1 MKRRRGCALLIF
13 TRAPYPGEVKTR
25 LIPMLNAAGAAR
37 LQATLLQRVLAEVLG
52 GRRMPTQLWYAGRPH
67 PLLQSLAHRYRIDL
81 RRQQGGDLGA
91 RMAYACRAALRRC
104 HAVLMI
110 GSDCP
115 RLRKADLESAAAN
128 LNPGGKNC
136 SDVVLGPALD
146 GGYYLLGL
154 RPPRPPLFQ
163 GLPWGGPRVLEIS
176 LRRCRLMGLRIRLLG
191 RRRTWTGRRTWRIG
205 SPGGRKQ
212 YGVPACSKPSP
223 AAGVGT
229 ASQGLN
235 SRPRR
240 PSAKNCSRMQT
251 SHPETVAPAA
261 TA

>member
-154 RPPRPPLFQ
+154 RRPRPPLFQ

-191 RRRTWTGRRTWRIG
+191 RRRDLDRPEDLEDWITGRPEAI
-205 SPGGRKQ
+205 
-212 YGVPACSKPSP
+212 
-223 AAGVGT
+223 
-229 ASQGLN
+229 
-235 SRPRR
+235 RR
-240 PSAKNCSRMQT
+240 PPPARSRRPQ
-251 SHPETVAPAA
+251 PGWEPLPKA
-261 TA
+261 